1 VVLSKTASVKPRRSV
16 EGVTETARNVD
27 AKCVVPFTAFVVPV
41 VAVVVPVVA
50 VMVAKCAP
58 SVVTPTSELSV
69 VKSIITT
76 KLAGILPHRAKAS
89 V

>member
-27 AKCVVPFTAFVVPV
+27 AKCVVPFTAFVVP
-41 VAVVVPVVA
+41 VVVPVVA